1 MRGIVR
7 YKFSTT
13 PNTYSNLFRF
23 PPSLS
28 ALGTHFRCL
37 GEMCRSFRRSRVC
50 QGSVEGCSRLYRL
63 YFDVQE
69 SSGSHQW
76 VITESSVSHQWVIS
90 ESSVSHG
97 RNGHWMFLMS
107 GNVWSICTILQVLGD
122 LAVAGKLSNIMLHR
136 LPQACPLSSR
146 NRLGDIMISRTI
158 LTILTILHVGWNL
171 GMRPQ
176 DQRSQLHNW

>member
-69 SSGSHQW
+69 SS
-76 VITESSVSHQWVIS
+76 VSHQWVMS
-90 ESSVSHG
+90 EWSLNVFNVWHGLSALSFRSWETWPLQGSSATSCSIDYHRRVLCRVAIGLVTSWQAG
-97 RNGHWMFLMS
+97 PFWPFWPFCMS
-107 GNVWSICTILQVLGD
+107 GEIWVWAWWLLVPC
-122 LAVAGKLSNIMLHR
+122 K
-136 LPQACPLSSR
+136 
-146 NRLGDIMISRTI
+146 
-158 LTILTILHVGWNL
+158 
-171 GMRPQ
+171 
-176 DQRSQLHNW
+176 